1 MTPKPQAATM
11 AANGRLVVPL
21 EVRRA
26 VGLEAGGKLLAR
38 VEDGRI
44 VLETIEAAVARV
56 QKLARRYGS
65 PDRSLVD
72 ELIAERR
79 AEAAHE

>member
-1 MTPKPQAATM
+1 M
-11 AANGRLVVPL
+11 AANGRVVVPL

-26 VGLEAGGKLLAR
+26 AGLEAGGKLLAR

-44 VLETIEAAVARV
+44 ILETVEAAVARV
-56 QKLARRYGS
+56 QKLARQYGS
-65 PDRSLVD
+65 PDGSPVD

-79 AEAAHE
+79 AEAARE

>member
-1 MTPKPQAATM
+1 MTLKSQPATM

-44 VLETIEAAVARV
+44 VLETVEAAVARV

-65 PDRSLVD
+65 PDRSLAD
-72 ELIAERR
+72 ELITERR
-79 AEAAHE
+79 AEAAHD